1 MTKRQLEQL
10 KKETQ
15 EQVDQIVPGKVKVSI
30 EKDGEDRGGNTYI
43 LIGEYDYH
51 TMLINVGGK
60 ICTTKSTWTER
71 IDNFFTD
78 NKLFLAF
85 FKQRRDYMMATLE
98 EQLAFDGHPAEYKA
112 IPCSLEQDI
121 EWAMESENL
130 V

>member
-1 MTKRQLEQL
+1 MTNRQLEQL

-30 EKDGEDRGGNTYI
+30 EKDGEGRGGNTYI
-43 LIGEYDYH
+43 LVGEYDSQY
-51 TMLINVGGK
+51 G
-60 ICTTKSTWTER
+60 KSTWTEQ

-85 FKQRRDYMMATLE
+85 FKQRRDYMMLSIE
-98 EQLAFDGHPAEYKA
+98 EQSRFDGHPSEYVA

>member
-1 MTKRQLEQL
+1 MTRNQLYTL
-10 KKETQ
+10 KVETQ
-15 EQVDQIVPGKVKVSI
+15 EQVNQIVPGKVKVSI

-43 LIGEYDYH
+43 LIGEYY
-51 TMLINVGGK
+51 NPAYGAAV
-60 ICTTKSTWTER
+60 WTER

-85 FKQRRDYMMATLE
+85 FKQRRDYMMATVE

>member
-15 EQVDQIVPGKVKVSI
+15 EQVDQIVPGKVEVRI

-43 LIGEYDYH
+43 LIGEYY
-51 TMLINVGGK
+51 NPAYGAAV
-60 ICTTKSTWTER
+60 WTER

-85 FKQRRDYMMATLE
+85 FKQRRDYMMAPLK
-98 EQLAFDGHPAEYKA
+98 EQLAFDGHPSEYVA

>member
-1 MTKRQLEQL
+1 MTNRQLEQL

-30 EKDGEDRGGNTYI
+30 EKDGESRGGNTYI

-51 TMLINVGGK
+51 TMLENGRIHSS
-60 ICTTKSTWTER
+60 KSTWTER

-78 NKLFLAF
+78 NKLFLGF
-85 FKQRRDYMMATLE
+85 FKQRRDFMNAGIV
-98 EQLAFDGHPAEYKA
+98 EQAAFNGHPAEYVA